1 MRHLV
6 VPRTLSFL
14 FHGDEV
20 LVLKRSPHARLFP
33 GKVNGVGGHV
43 ERNEDVVAA
52 AHREIHEETG
62 LQIPD
67 LWLAGILHVDGVLGQ
82 ADPLPGG
89 YHPGVMVFIFTGQ
102 APTRNVIPSDEGELL
117 WVPLTA
123 VSSLDWVDGD
133 PGLLL
138 QALDSH
144 RLGRPFFTHKP

>member
-62 LQIPD
+62 LQITD

-89 YHPGVMVFIFTGQ
+89 YRPGVMVFIFTGQ